1 MKTVLALALCAS
13 ASAAANLGSCQMGNF
28 GSCAARFNKNGGCT
42 TWSSGQD
49 PTSKVP
55 SNCMTFDTD
64 INCAFQL
71 ARFCAGTSNTAV
83 VTYLPTLWVTVSWYK
98 SVPAASWTSITSWT
112 SVSTIITTFTVT
124 SEDPMDSSEVEE
136 FESSEESPEE
146 SSEESPE
153 ESSEESPEES
163 SEESP
168 EESSE
173 EADTS
178 APEEAQTDQGDAHES
193 EVQQPEAEESGGDD
207 GGASDD
213 GGAGGGDDGG
223 ASDDGGAGG
232 GDDAGAS
239 DDGGAGG
246 GDDGGGDDG
255 GGDELNADGKLHS
268 TAGAHS
274 LTTAGQVGVA
284 IAAFGVVGAAAAVMF
299 HRRRKCE
306 QEQEHIPAVSVDSS
320 ML

>member
-71 ARFCAGTSNTAV
+71 ARFCAGTSSTTV
-83 VTYLPTLWVTVSWYK
+83 VSYLPTLWVTVSWYT
-98 SVPAASWTSITSWT
+98 SVSDVASWKSITSWS

-168 EESSE
+168 AESSE

-223 ASDDGGAGG
+223 
-232 GDDAGAS
+232 
-239 DDGGAGG
+239 
-246 GDDGGGDDG
+246 GDDG

-284 IAAFGVVGAAAAVMF
+284 TAAFGVVGAAAAVMF
-299 HRRRKCE
+299 RRRRECE
-306 QEQEHIPAVSVDSS
+306 QEQEHTPAAPAVSVDSS